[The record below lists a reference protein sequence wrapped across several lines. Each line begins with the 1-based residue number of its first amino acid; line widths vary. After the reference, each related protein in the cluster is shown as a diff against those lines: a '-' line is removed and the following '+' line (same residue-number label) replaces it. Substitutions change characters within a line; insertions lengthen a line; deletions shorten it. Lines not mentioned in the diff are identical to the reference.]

1 MATPLDLYR
10 VLQERTLTALEV
22 VRAGDWDRFVDTEAE
37 ITALRDQ
44 LMMQAAEAA
53 PQAAEAAEICQII
66 EALLVCNAEI
76 VERARPQLQELG
88 DKLSDAS
95 MRLRVGAAYGLP
107 GPG

>member
-53 PQAAEAAEICQII
+53 IR
-66 EALLVCNAEI
+66 N
-76 VERARPQLQELG
+76 
-88 DKLSDAS
+88 
-95 MRLRVGAAYGLP
+95 
-107 GPG
+107 